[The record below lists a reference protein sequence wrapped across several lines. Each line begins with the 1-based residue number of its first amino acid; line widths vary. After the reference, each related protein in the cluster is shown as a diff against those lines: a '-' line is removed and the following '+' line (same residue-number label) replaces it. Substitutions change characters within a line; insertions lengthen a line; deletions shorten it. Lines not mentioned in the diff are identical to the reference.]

1 MIKRNLL
8 LILLTALV
16 GIAVFNA
23 SSSDEQVNT
32 ISDINNGIEVNS
44 LKQVPSLSIEEIKT
58 EFVIL
63 NLWASWCIPCQNE
76 VDELLKISEQSNI
89 TVIGIL
95 VDDSVSNGREFIKDN
110 KITYKNVLEE
120 EESDIVL
127 SQFSWTGIPTTL
139 VLDRNLSILHTLN
152 GCLLYTSP
160 SPRDRTRSRM
170 PSSA

>member
-32 ISDINNGIEVNS
+32 ISDINNGIKVDS
-44 LKQVPSLSIEEIKT
+44 LKQVHSLSIEEIKT

-152 GCLLYTSP
+152 GEITANEIIELTK
-160 SPRDRTRSRM
+160 
-170 PSSA
+170 

>member
-16 GIAVFNA
+16 GIAVLNS

-32 ISDINNGIEVNS
+32 ISDINNGIEVDS

-152 GCLLYTSP
+152 GEITANEIIELTK
-160 SPRDRTRSRM
+160 
-170 PSSA
+170 

>member
-8 LILLTALV
+8 LILLTGLI

-23 SSSDEQVNT
+23 SSSDEQTNT
-32 ISDINNGIEVNS
+32 ISDINNGIEVDS

-95 VDDSVSNGREFIKDN
+95 VDDSASNGREFIKDN

-127 SQFSWTGIPTTL
+127 SQFNWSGIPTTL

-152 GCLLYTSP
+152 GEITAKEIIELTK
-160 SPRDRTRSRM
+160 
-170 PSSA
+170 

>member
-32 ISDINNGIEVNS
+32 ISDINNGIEVDS
-44 LKQVPSLSIEEIKT
+44 LKQVPSLSIEKIET

-76 VDELLKISEQSNI
+76 VDELLKISEQTNI

-95 VDDSVSNGREFIKDN
+95 VDDSASNGREFIKDN
-110 KITYKNVLEE
+110 KISYKNVLEE

-152 GCLLYTSP
+152 GEITANEIIELTK
-160 SPRDRTRSRM
+160 
-170 PSSA
+170 

>member
-8 LILLTALV
+8 LILLTALI

-32 ISDINNGIEVNS
+32 ISDINNGIKVDS
-44 LKQVPSLSIEEIKT
+44 LIQVSSLSIEEIKT

-76 VDELLKISEQSNI
+76 VGELLKISEQSNI

-95 VDDSVSNGREFIKDN
+95 VDDSASNGREFIKDN

-152 GCLLYTSP
+152 GEITANEIIELTK
-160 SPRDRTRSRM
+160 
-170 PSSA
+170 

>member
-8 LILLTALV
+8 LILLTGLI
-16 GIAVFNA
+16 GIAVLNA
-23 SSSDEQVNT
+23 STTDQENNS
-32 ISDINNGIEVNS
+32 ISDINNGIQVES
-44 LKQVPSLSIEEIKT
+44 LKQLSSVRDEQISTDYI
-58 EFVIL
+58 VL

-95 VDDSVSNGREFIKDN
+95 VDDSASNGREFIKDN

-120 EESDIVL
+120 EESDVVL

-152 GCLLYTSP
+152 GEITANEIIELTK
-160 SPRDRTRSRM
+160 
-170 PSSA
+170 

>member
-32 ISDINNGIEVNS
+32 ISDINNGIEVDS

-95 VDDSVSNGREFIKDN
+95 VDDSASNGREFIKDN
-110 KITYKNVLEE
+110 KVTYKNVLEE

-139 VLDRNLSILHTLN
+139 VLDRNLLILHTLN
-152 GCLLYTSP
+152 GEITANEIIELTK
-160 SPRDRTRSRM
+160 
-170 PSSA
+170 

>member
-32 ISDINNGIEVNS
+32 ISDINNGIEVDS

-95 VDDSVSNGREFIKDN
+95 VDDSASNGREFIKDN

-120 EESDIVL
+120 EQSDIVL

-152 GCLLYTSP
+152 GEITANEIIELTK
-160 SPRDRTRSRM
+160 
-170 PSSA
+170 

>member
-32 ISDINNGIEVNS
+32 ISDINNGIEVDS

-95 VDDSVSNGREFIKDN
+95 VDDSASNGREFIKDN
-110 KITYKNVLEE
+110 KVTYKNILEE
-120 EESDIVL
+120 QESDIVL
-127 SQFSWTGIPTTL
+127 SQFNWTGIPTTL
-139 VLDRNLSILHTLN
+139 VLDSNLLILHTLN
-152 GCLLYTSP
+152 GEITANEIIELTK
-160 SPRDRTRSRM
+160 
-170 PSSA
+170 

>member
-8 LILLTALV
+8 LIFLIGLI
-16 GIAVFNA
+16 GIAVLNA
-23 SSSDEQVNT
+23 TNSDEQTNT

-44 LKQVPSLSIEEIKT
+44 LKQLNSIKVDQIKT
-58 EFVIL
+58 DFIIL

-95 VDDSVSNGREFIKDN
+95 VDDSTSNGKEFIKDN
-110 KITYKNVLEE
+110 KITYKNILEE

-127 SQFSWTGIPTTL
+127 SQFQWTGIPTTL
-139 VLDRNLSILHTLN
+139 VLDSNLLILHTLN
-152 GCLLYTSP
+152 GEITANEIFELTK
-160 SPRDRTRSRM
+160 
-170 PSSA
+170 

>member
-8 LILLTALV
+8 LILLTALI

-32 ISDINNGIEVNS
+32 ISDINNGIEVDS

-95 VDDSVSNGREFIKDN
+95 VDDSASNGREFIKDN

-139 VLDRNLSILHTLN
+139 VLDRNLLILHTLN
-152 GCLLYTSP
+152 GEITANEIIELTK
-160 SPRDRTRSRM
+160 
-170 PSSA
+170 

>member
-23 SSSDEQVNT
+23 SSSNEQVNT
-32 ISDINNGIEVNS
+32 ISDINNGIEVDS

-95 VDDSVSNGREFIKDN
+95 VDDSVSNGKEFIKDN

-152 GCLLYTSP
+152 GEITANEIIELTK
-160 SPRDRTRSRM
+160 
-170 PSSA
+170 

>member
-32 ISDINNGIEVNS
+32 ISDINNGIEVDS

-76 VDELLKISEQSNI
+76 VDELLKISKQSNI

-95 VDDSVSNGREFIKDN
+95 VDDSASNGKEFIKDN
-110 KITYKNVLEE
+110 KITYKNILEE
-120 EESDIVL
+120 DESDIVL
-127 SQFSWTGIPTTL
+127 SQFNWTGIPTTL

-152 GCLLYTSP
+152 GEITANEIIELTK
-160 SPRDRTRSRM
+160 
-170 PSSA
+170 

>member
-32 ISDINNGIEVNS
+32 ISDINNGIEVDS
-44 LKQVPSLSIEEIKT
+44 LKQLNSLSIEEIKT

-95 VDDSVSNGREFIKDN
+95 VDDSASNAREFIEDN
-110 KITYKNVLEE
+110 RITYKNILEE

-139 VLDRNLSILHTLN
+139 VLDRNLSILHTFN
-152 GCLLYTSP
+152 GEITANEIIELTK
-160 SPRDRTRSRM
+160 
-170 PSSA
+170 

>member
-16 GIAVFNA
+16 GIAVLNA

-32 ISDINNGIEVNS
+32 ISDINNGIKVDS
-44 LKQVPSLSIEEIKT
+44 LKQVHSLSIDEIKT

-95 VDDSVSNGREFIKDN
+95 VDDSASNGREFIKDN

-127 SQFSWTGIPTTL
+127 SQFNWTGIPTTL

-152 GCLLYTSP
+152 GEITANEIIELTK
-160 SPRDRTRSRM
+160 
-170 PSSA
+170 

>member
-23 SSSDEQVNT
+23 SSSDEKVNT
-32 ISDINNGIEVNS
+32 ISDINNGIEVDS
-44 LKQVPSLSIEEIKT
+44 LKQLNSLSIEEIKT

-76 VDELLKISEQSNI
+76 VDELLKISQQSNI

-95 VDDSVSNGREFIKDN
+95 VDDSASNGREFIEDN
-110 KITYKNVLEE
+110 KITYKNILEE
-120 EESDIVL
+120 AESDIVL
-127 SQFSWTGIPTTL
+127 SQFNWTGIPTTL

-152 GCLLYTSP
+152 GEITAKEIIELTK
-160 SPRDRTRSRM
+160 
-170 PSSA
+170 

>member
-8 LILLTALV
+8 LILLTALI

-32 ISDINNGIEVNS
+32 ISDINNGIEVDS

-120 EESDIVL
+120 EESDVVL

-152 GCLLYTSP
+152 GEITANEIIELTK
-160 SPRDRTRSRM
+160 
-170 PSSA
+170 

>member
-8 LILLTALV
+8 LIFLTGLI
-16 GIAVFNA
+16 GIAVLNA
-23 SSSDEQVNT
+23 TNSDEQTNT

-44 LKQVPSLSIEEIKT
+44 LKQLNSIKVDQIKT
-58 EFVIL
+58 DFIIL

-95 VDDSVSNGREFIKDN
+95 VDDSTSNGKEFIKDN
-110 KITYKNVLEE
+110 KITYKNILEE

-127 SQFSWTGIPTTL
+127 SEFQWTGIPTTL
-139 VLDRNLSILHTLN
+139 VLDSNLLIVHTLN
-152 GCLLYTSP
+152 GEITANEIFELTK
-160 SPRDRTRSRM
+160 
-170 PSSA
+170 

>member
-16 GIAVFNA
+16 GIAVLNA
-23 SSSDEQVNT
+23 SSSDEQVKT
-32 ISDINNGIEVNS
+32 ISDINNGIEVDS
-44 LKQVPSLSIEEIKT
+44 LKQVHSLNIEEIKT

-95 VDDSVSNGREFIKDN
+95 VDDSASNGREFIKDN

-152 GCLLYTSP
+152 GEITANEIIELTK
-160 SPRDRTRSRM
+160 
-170 PSSA
+170 

>member
-32 ISDINNGIEVNS
+32 ISDINNGIEVDS
-44 LKQVPSLSIEEIKT
+44 LKQVPSLNIEEIKT

-95 VDDSVSNGREFIKDN
+95 VDDSASNGKEFIKDN
-110 KITYKNVLEE
+110 KITYKNILEE
-120 EESDIVL
+120 AESDIVL
-127 SQFSWTGIPTTL
+127 SQFNWTGIPTTL
-139 VLDRNLSILHTLN
+139 VLDRSLSILHTFN
-152 GCLLYTSP
+152 GEITANEIIELTK
-160 SPRDRTRSRM
+160 
-170 PSSA
+170 

>member
-32 ISDINNGIEVNS
+32 ISDINNGIEVDS

-95 VDDSVSNGREFIKDN
+95 VDDSASNGKEFIKDN
-110 KITYKNVLEE
+110 KITYKNILEAA
-120 EESDIVL
+120 ESDIVL
-127 SQFSWTGIPTTL
+127 SQFNWTGIPTTL

-152 GCLLYTSP
+152 GEITANEIIELTK
-160 SPRDRTRSRM
+160 
-170 PSSA
+170 

>member
-16 GIAVFNA
+16 GIAVLN
-23 SSSDEQVNT
+23 SSSSNEQVNT
-32 ISDINNGIEVNS
+32 ISDINNGIEVDS
-44 LKQVPSLSIEEIKT
+44 LKQVHSLSIKEINT
-58 EFVIL
+58 EFIIL

-95 VDDSVSNGREFIKDN
+95 VDDSASNGKEFIKDN
-110 KITYKNVLEE
+110 KITYKNILEE
-120 EESDIVL
+120 AESDIVL
-127 SQFSWTGIPTTL
+127 SQFNWTGIPTTL

-152 GCLLYTSP
+152 GEITANEIIELTK
-160 SPRDRTRSRM
+160 
-170 PSSA
+170 

>member
-32 ISDINNGIEVNS
+32 ISNINNGIEVDS

-76 VDELLKISEQSNI
+76 VDELLIISEQSNI

-95 VDDSVSNGREFIKDN
+95 VDDSASNGREFIKDN

-139 VLDRNLSILHTLN
+139 VLDRNLSILHALN
-152 GCLLYTSP
+152 GEITANEIIELTK
-160 SPRDRTRSRM
+160 
-170 PSSA
+170 

>member
-16 GIAVFNA
+16 GFAVFNA

-32 ISDINNGIEVNS
+32 ISDINNGIEVDS

-95 VDDSVSNGREFIKDN
+95 VDDSASNGREFIKDN

-152 GCLLYTSP
+152 GEITANEIIGLTK
-160 SPRDRTRSRM
+160 
-170 PSSA
+170 

>member
-1 MIKRNLL
+1 M
-8 LILLTALV
+8 LLTALV
-16 GIAVFNA
+16 GIAVLNS

-32 ISDINNGIEVNS
+32 ISDINNGIEVDS

-95 VDDSVSNGREFIKDN
+95 VDDSASNGKEFIKDN
-110 KITYKNVLEE
+110 KITYKNILEE
-120 EESDIVL
+120 AESDIVL
-127 SQFSWTGIPTTL
+127 SQFNWTGIPTTL

-152 GCLLYTSP
+152 GEITANEIIELTK
-160 SPRDRTRSRM
+160 
-170 PSSA
+170 

>member
-16 GIAVFNA
+16 GIAVLNA
-23 SSSDEQVNT
+23 SSSEEQVNT
-32 ISDINNGIEVNS
+32 ISDINNGIEVDS
-44 LKQVPSLSIEEIKT
+44 LKQIHSLSIEEIKT

-95 VDDSVSNGREFIKDN
+95 VDDSASNGREFIEDN
-110 KITYKNVLEE
+110 KITYKNILEE
-120 EESDIVL
+120 AESDIVL
-127 SQFSWTGIPTTL
+127 SQFNWTGIPTTL

-152 GCLLYTSP
+152 GEITANEIIELTK
-160 SPRDRTRSRM
+160 
-170 PSSA
+170 

>member
-32 ISDINNGIEVNS
+32 ISDINNGIKVDS

-139 VLDRNLSILHTLN
+139 VLDSNLSILHTLN
-152 GCLLYTSP
+152 GEITANEIIELTK
-160 SPRDRTRSRM
+160 
-170 PSSA
+170 

>member
-8 LILLTALV
+8 LILLTAIV
-16 GIAVFNA
+16 GIAVLNA

-32 ISDINNGIEVNS
+32 ISDINNGIEVDS

-89 TVIGIL
+89 TVSGIL
-95 VDDSVSNGREFIKDN
+95 VDDSASNGREFIKDN

-139 VLDRNLSILHTLN
+139 ILDRNLSILHTLN
-152 GCLLYTSP
+152 GEITANEIIELTK
-160 SPRDRTRSRM
+160 
-170 PSSA
+170 

>member
-32 ISDINNGIEVNS
+32 IWDINNGIEVDS

-95 VDDSVSNGREFIKDN
+95 VDDSASNGREFIKEN

-152 GCLLYTSP
+152 GEITANEIIELTK
-160 SPRDRTRSRM
+160 
-170 PSSA
+170 